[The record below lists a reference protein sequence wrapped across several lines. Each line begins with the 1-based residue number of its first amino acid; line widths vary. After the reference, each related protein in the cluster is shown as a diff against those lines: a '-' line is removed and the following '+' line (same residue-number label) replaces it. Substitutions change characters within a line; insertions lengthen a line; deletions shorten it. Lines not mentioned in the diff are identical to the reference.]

1 MNCKRLR
8 TLLFLFLPWCLAISI
23 QGCSMQGINARNLPS
38 GWLVIPH
45 LNAIQALAVY
55 GDTVWAGCEDGVYEL
70 DRQSGAVIKKL
81 DSNPPLTYV
90 KALLVDQSGVLYIGH
105 FNGLTRYDGTNYQT
119 YTTKDGLP
127 DNRVNALLWDS
138 EGRLW
143 VGTWGGAAFLDNG
156 AWHSIT
162 SSDGLLTDMVNTMFQ
177 DSTGGMWFGSYVAPQ
192 GGISY
197 LKDGKWQLFST
208 DNGLPHN
215 DITSLIEDDSG
226 SIWAGTGFLYRGGAV
241 KFVSTENGWVIQ
253 QVLTKSDGLA
263 GDKVRSIF
271 QDKDGVMWFGSEYDG
286 LARWQNGRWRILT
299 EKDGLPHY
307 EVMAMLQDVDGN
319 LWLGT
324 QNGLVRFNTNALK
337 NLN

>member
-1 MNCKRLR
+1 MNNKGLR
-8 TLLFLFLPWCLAISI
+8 VFILLLLSWCSVISM
-23 QGCSMQGINARNLPS
+23 QGCSLQGNNVKSPAP
-38 GWLVIPH
+38 GWQITGH
-45 LNAIQALAVY
+45 LNAVQALAVY
-55 GDTVWAGCEDGVYEL
+55 GDKVWAGCEDGVYEL
-70 DRQSGAVIKKL
+70 DRQSGAIVKKL
-81 DSNPPLTYV
+81 ECNPPLTYV

-127 DNRVNALLWDS
+127 DNRVNALLFDNA
-138 EGRLW
+138 GRLW
-143 VGTWGGAAFLDNG
+143 AGTWGGVAVFDKG
-156 AWHSIT
+156 EWHVLT
-162 SSDGLLTDMVNTMFQ
+162 SADGLITDMVNTMFQ
-177 DSTGGMWFGSYVAPQ
+177 DSTGGMWFGSYVAPD

-215 DITSLIEDDSG
+215 DVTSFIENDSG

-241 KFVSTENGWVIQ
+241 KFAATENGWVIQ
-253 QVLTKSDGLA
+253 RVLTKSDGLA
-263 GDKVRSIF
+263 GDKVRSVF

-286 LARWQNGRWRILT
+286 LARWQNGLWRVLT

-307 EVMAMLQDVDGN
+307 EVMAMLQDADGS

-324 QNGLVRFNTNALK
+324 QNGVVRLNASALQA
-337 NLN
+337 LN

>member
-1 MNCKRLR
+1 ME
-8 TLLFLFLPWCLAISI
+8 S
-23 QGCSMQGINARNLPS
+23 
-38 GWLVIPH
+38 
-45 LNAIQALAVY
+45 
-55 GDTVWAGCEDGVYEL
+55 
-70 DRQSGAVIKKL
+70 
-81 DSNPPLTYV
+81 
-90 KALLVDQSGVLYIGH
+90 
-105 FNGLTRYDGTNYQT
+105 
-119 YTTKDGLP
+119 
-127 DNRVNALLWDS
+127 
-138 EGRLW
+138 
-143 VGTWGGAAFLDNG
+143 
-156 AWHSIT
+156 WHAIT

-226 SIWAGTGFLYRGGAV
+226 NIWAGTGFLYRGGAV

-286 LARWQNGRWRILT
+286 LARWQNGRWRVLT

-307 EVMAMLQDVDGN
+307 EVMACCR
-319 LWLGT
+319 T
-324 QNGLVRFNTNALK
+324 
-337 NLN
+337 